1 MRGEAPGVGSL
12 TALDRALS
20 GRSYGVARE
29 QARTILTA
37 VEHETI
43 DLPAPILG
51 KNGRLDVYPDVLRLF
66 QVRFKDGLPVLQL
79 DRYVGYIPLNDD
91 FAIDVRPRV
100 PIGNLERLVRLATG
114 FKPVILANY
123 LRAFSYADE
132 RPPALL
138 DVIADHLL
146 QTFDRLWDAGLLSE
160 YELRQRHGTSP
171 VGRINTFA
179 SALRTMRSGQP
190 QSVSSAFHRTRDI
203 GPNRTIRFALE
214 RLLRQVLATP
224 EPALHSNRRVALRRA
239 LAKLDAVLRPTA
251 RQITNE
257 AIADYIRRLPYH
269 HDHYADALILSQMV
283 ISEAGLSI
291 RGKGA
296 LTVLPTVLI
305 DMEKVFEDYMRQ
317 MLARAWA
324 TDDALDVRDGNREGD
339 QGAKTYMF
347 ADRAPNQSN
356 SGVTPDIVVM
366 VNAKPDLIIDAKYK
380 PQRGLPDRGDLNQV
394 VTYGVRYGC
403 SKVMLL
409 YPNRKMDGP
418 FFERLGSVGGINVYI
433 ARIDLDAKDI
443 EAEERLFAEAL
454 AELMAP
460 ENPAPNQQK

>member
-1 MRGEAPGVGSL
+1 MIGKAAGIGSL

-37 VEHETI
+37 TEHETI
-43 DLPAPILG
+43 DLPSAILSKG
-51 KNGRLDVYPDVLRLF
+51 GRLDVYDDVLKLF

-79 DRYVGYIPLNDD
+79 DRYVGYIPLNDEY
-91 FAIDVRPRV
+91 AIDVRPRV

-114 FKPVILANY
+114 FKPVILTNY
-123 LRAFSYADE
+123 LRAFSLAEE

-146 QTFDRLWDAGLLSE
+146 HTFERLWDAGLLSE
-160 YELRQRHGTSP
+160 YHQRERHGTSP
-171 VGRINTFA
+171 VGRIKTFA
-179 SALRTMRSGQP
+179 SALRTMRSGRP
-190 QSVSSAFHRTRDI
+190 QSISSSFHRTRDI

-214 RLLRQVLATP
+214 RLLRQVLAMP
-224 EPALHSNRRVALRRA
+224 EPALHSKRRVSLRRA
-239 LAKLDAVLRPTA
+239 LAKLDAVSRPAA

-257 AIADYIRRLPYH
+257 AIAGYIRRLPFH

-291 RGKGA
+291 RGKGE

-317 MLARAWA
+317 MLAREWA
-324 TDDALDVRDGNREGD
+324 AQHSLDVRDGNKDGD
-339 QGAKTYMF
+339 RGARMNMF
-347 ADRAPNQSN
+347 VDRAPNQSN
-356 SGVTPDIVVM
+356 SAVTPDIVVM
-366 VNAKPDLIIDAKYK
+366 VDAKPDLIIDAKYK
-380 PQRGLPDRGDLNQV
+380 PQKGLPDRSDLNQV

-409 YPNRKMDGP
+409 YPNRKKEGA
-418 FFERLGSVGGINVYI
+418 FCELLGSVGGIGVYSG
-433 ARIDLDAKDI
+433 RIDLDAADI
-443 EAEERLFAEAL
+443 ETEEKLFAEAL
-454 AELMAP
+454 VGLIV
-460 ENPAPNQQK
+460 PAQPA